1 MCMKAEQVSFGEF
14 HLNLDIMAAKANSA
28 CATTDL
34 RKETSHMELC
44 TEKYVISFIIPLFT
58 YRHTAGYENE
68 NHSAPMLYSCGAQYR
83 IHTHGVFRGIQVSI
97 VGHSS
102 QGSKAAACL

>member
-1 MCMKAEQVSFGEF
+1 MV
-14 HLNLDIMAAKANSA
+14 
-28 CATTDL
+28 
-34 RKETSHMELC
+34 
-44 TEKYVISFIIPLFT
+44 PLFI

-83 IHTHGVFRGIQVSI
+83 IHTHGVFRGIQVSM

-102 QGSKAAACL
+102 QGSEILPVYGARSLLHWCLQTHPCFAASPCYQEMLYESVLTSLKPLNI

>member
-28 CATTDL
+28 YVTTDL

-44 TEKYVISFIIPLFT
+44 TEKYVIFFSLFPFLLADT
-58 YRHTAGYENE
+58 QRDMKMRTTVLPCCTAVGPSTEYT
-68 NHSAPMLYSCGAQYR
+68 PMG
-83 IHTHGVFRGIQVSI
+83 
-97 VGHSS
+97 SS
-102 QGSKAAACL
+102 EAYK